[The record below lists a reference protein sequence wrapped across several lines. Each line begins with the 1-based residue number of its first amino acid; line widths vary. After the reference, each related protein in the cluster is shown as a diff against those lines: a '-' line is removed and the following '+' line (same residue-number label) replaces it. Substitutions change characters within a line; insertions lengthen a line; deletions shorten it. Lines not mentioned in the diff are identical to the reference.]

1 MPVDYQRVGAA
12 ALVTIN
18 RPERRNAVDGPTAA
32 ALLEAYER
40 FAADDDARV
49 LVLTG
54 AGDQA
59 FCAGADLKALETLDP
74 DAPAGPMGFS
84 RLTPVKPAI
93 AAIGGWCVAGGLE
106 LALWCD
112 LRVADE
118 TSQFGCLERRWGV
131 PLIDGGTQRLPRVVG
146 LGRALDLILTGRT
159 VAADEALALGLV
171 NEVVAA
177 GGHVARALELAE
189 TIAAFP
195 QETMLSDREAAHA
208 AHGLPI
214 EQGLALE
221 AKLGRERI
229 IVALEGARRFRVQP

>member
-1 MPVDYQRVGAA
+1 MVSFERVGAA
-12 ALVTIN
+12 AVVTID

-40 FAADDDARV
+40 FAADDSARV
-49 LVLTG
+49 MVLTG

-74 DAPAGPMGFS
+74 DAPTGPMGFS
-84 RLTPVKPAI
+84 RLTPAKPAI
-93 AAIGGWCVAGGLE
+93 AAVGGWCVAGGLE

-112 LRVADE
+112 LRIADE

-159 VAADEALALGLV
+159 VGADEALAIGLV
-171 NEVVAA
+171 NEVVPA
-177 GGHVARALELAE
+177 GEHLKRALELAE

-195 QETMLSDREAAHA
+195 QETMLTDREAAHA
-208 AHGLPI
+208 AQGLPI
-214 EQGLALE
+214 DEGLALE
-221 AKLGRERI
+221 ARLGRRRLTG
-229 IVALEGARRFRVQP
+229 ALEGARRFRVRP